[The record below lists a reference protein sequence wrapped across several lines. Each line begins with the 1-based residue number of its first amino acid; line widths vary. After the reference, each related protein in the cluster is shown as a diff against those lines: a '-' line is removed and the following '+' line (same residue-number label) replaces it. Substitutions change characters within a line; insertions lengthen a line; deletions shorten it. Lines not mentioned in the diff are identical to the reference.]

1 MTTASVETARQ
12 GAAAEATHDIS
23 RVIGAFADTISDILY
38 VLDSDGRLVWCN
50 RHVEK
55 VTGVLRQQ
63 LISKS
68 KLDLILT
75 EDRSLV
81 IQATQAAGDS
91 DDIEFEARV
100 LTTAGPVP
108 YHFKSVALRDSD
120 GRPVGRVGVARDIS
134 ERKRAAEAL
143 LRENAFVR
151 LLQSIATVA
160 NGAETVEEAFQFAVD
175 RICAHTGWPVGHV
188 YKREEVSHD
197 FVSTGI
203 WSSETSALFKD
214 FREVTE
220 ATRFGSE
227 TGIAGWVA
235 ATGKAAW
242 ITDVTRQP
250 KFVRAKLAKR
260 TGLRSGFAF
269 PVLVG
274 DEIVAV
280 LEFFSTEVEEPDD
293 KLLEVMAHVGTQLGR
308 VIERK
313 RAEEQLQ
320 RSEDRSRNLVES
332 SPDALVVYS
341 GGGVISVANEAAA
354 RLVGAKSPDD
364 LIGLTVWDFVHPDDR
379 ELIRERG
386 RLLAEGEELPLAEL
400 RFVRLDG
407 EPLYVESVAR
417 PITYEGQPAVQV
429 SARNITERR
438 RIQTELRGREK
449 QLKHAQRLAQLGY
462 WQWDVL
468 EDKVT
473 GSDEL
478 CEMFGLSPDEFAA
491 KFEAYRERVHPE
503 DREQAIK
510 AIESARADL
519 KPFTFEQ
526 RIVRPDATFRVLSC
540 LGEVEAGADGKAVRM
555 TGVCQDITQK
565 KRAEDILARQLRD
578 LERTRQDLEQFA
590 YVASH
595 DLQEPLR
602 MVSSYVQLLER
613 RYKGR
618 LDNDADDFIQFA
630 VDGAKRMQ
638 ELINDL
644 LAYSR
649 VGTRGKPFQ
658 PTDLDAAV
666 DGVLA
671 SDKQT
676 LDGAHAIVTRDS
688 LPAVVA
694 DSSQV
699 EQLYTQLIGN
709 AVKFCNGRRPRIH
722 IGVEEREGERTFF
735 VRDNGIG
742 IDPQFADRIFTIFQ
756 RLHGR
761 EQYPGTGMGLAICKR
776 IVERRGGRI
785 WVESK
790 PGKGSTFCFTIP
802 QIEETKE

>member
-1 MTTASVETARQ
+1 MTTASIQTARR
-12 GAAAEATHDIS
+12 GTAAEITPDIS
-23 RVIGAFADTISDILY
+23 RIIGAFADTISDILY

-50 RHVEK
+50 GHVEK
-55 VTGVLRQQ
+55 VTGVPREQ
-63 LISKS
+63 LISKP
-68 KLDLILT
+68 KLDLILA
-75 EDRSLV
+75 EDRALV
-81 IQATQAAGDS
+81 IEATQAAGDS
-91 DDIEFEARV
+91 DDIEFEGRV
-100 LTTAGPVP
+100 LTAAGPVP
-108 YHFKSVALRDSD
+108 YHFKSVALKDSD
-120 GRPVGRVGVARDIS
+120 GRPIGRVGVARDIS

-143 LRENAFVR
+143 LRENSFVR

-160 NGAETVEEAFQFAVD
+160 NGADTVEEALQFAVD

-188 YKREEVSHD
+188 YRREEASCD
-197 FVSTGI
+197 FVSTAI
-203 WSSETSALFKD
+203 WSSETSALFQD

-260 TGLRSGFAF
+260 TGLRAGFAF

-293 KLLEVMAHVGTQLGR
+293 KLLEVMVHVGTQLGR

-313 RAEEQLQ
+313 RAVEQLQ

-332 SPDALVVYS
+332 SPDAIVVYS
-341 GGGVISVANEAAA
+341 GAGVISLANEAAA
-354 RLVGAKSPDD
+354 RLVGAKSPHD
-364 LIGLTVWDFVHPDDR
+364 LIGMTVWDFVHPDDR
-379 ELIRERG
+379 KLIRKRG
-386 RLLAEGEELPLAEL
+386 QRLAEGEALPLAEL
-400 RFVRLDG
+400 RFVRLNG
-407 EPLYVESVAR
+407 ESLYVESVAR
-417 PITYEGQPAVQV
+417 PITYEGVPAVQV
-429 SARNITERR
+429 SARDITERR
-438 RIQTELRGREK
+438 RIQTDLRGREK
-449 QLKHAQRLAQLGY
+449 QLKQAQRLAQLGY
-462 WQWDVL
+462 WHWDVL
-468 EDKVT
+468 LDKVT
-473 GSDEL
+473 WSDEL
-478 CEMFGLSPDEFAA
+478 YEIFGLEPDEFAA
-491 KFEAYRERVHPE
+491 NFEAYLERVHPE
-503 DREQAIK
+503 DRDPAIK
-510 AIESARADL
+510 VIESARADL
-519 KPFTFEQ
+519 KPFMYEQ
-526 RIVRPDATFRVLSC
+526 RIVRSDNTVRVLSC
-540 LGEVEAGADGKAVRM
+540 LGEVDAGADGKAVSM
-555 TGVCQDITQK
+555 IGVCQDVTQT
-565 KRAEDILARQLRD
+565 KRAEETVAQQLRD

-618 LDNDADDFIQFA
+618 LDNDADDFIHFA

-638 ELINDL
+638 DLINDL

-658 PTDLDAAV
+658 PTDLETAI

-671 SDKQT
+671 SGKQA

-688 LPAVVA
+688 LPVVVA
-694 DSSQV
+694 DTSQV
-699 EQLYTQLIGN
+699 EQLYSQLIGN

-722 IGVEEREGERTFF
+722 IGVEERGGERVFF

-761 EQYPGTGMGLAICKR
+761 DQYAGTGMGLAICKR

-790 PGKGSTFCFTIP
+790 PGKGSTFFFTMP
-802 QIEETKE
+802 QTGETRG